1 MGNSL
6 DISLLNKDYETTNKL
21 SLKYI
26 WEEEEEEKQEEE
38 QKESLKNTSQPQP
51 GTSSHR
57 YPRGV
62 FLIPG
67 TELACPGS

>member
-38 QKESLKNTSQPQP
+38 QEELLKNTSQPQP
-51 GTSSHR
+51 GTSSCQH
-57 YPRGV
+57 PRGV

-67 TELACPGS
+67 VSMSR